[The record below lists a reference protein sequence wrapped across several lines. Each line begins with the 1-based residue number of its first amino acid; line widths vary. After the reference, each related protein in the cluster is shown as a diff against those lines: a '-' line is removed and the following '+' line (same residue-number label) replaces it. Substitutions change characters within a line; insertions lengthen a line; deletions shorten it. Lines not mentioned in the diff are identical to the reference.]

1 MIRRPPRSTLFPYT
15 TLFRSRRRGERR
27 GDGRRRVPR
36 RSTARRDSAE
46 HRGERPP
53 PRRAGLGERQRGGAQ
68 RRPDR
73 SARVARVPRR
83 RRGPGTVRAAGVM
96 VAATILGG
104 AAPAGAQRAL
114 TVAPL
119 VSLVEHRVD
128 AGFGVERSLGP
139 IVGGVGTLRV
149 GPRVEAIGRAH
160 V

>member
-1 MIRRPPRSTLFPYT
+1 SQ
-15 TLFRSRRRGERR
+15 RRG
-27 GDGRRRVPR
+27 
-36 RSTARRDSAE
+36 DSAE
-46 HRGERPP
+46 HAGERPP
-53 PRRAGLGERQRGGAQ
+53 PRRAGISERQRAGAP

-73 SARVARVPRR
+73 SNRVARVPRR
-83 RRGPGTVRAAGVM
+83 RRGPGTVRAAGVI

-149 GPRVEAIGRAH
+149 GPRLAVAARR